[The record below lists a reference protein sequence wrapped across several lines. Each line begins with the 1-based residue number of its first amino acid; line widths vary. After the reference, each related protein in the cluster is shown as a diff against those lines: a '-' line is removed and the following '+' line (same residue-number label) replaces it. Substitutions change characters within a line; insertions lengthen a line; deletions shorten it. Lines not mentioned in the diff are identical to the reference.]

1 MTRQTP
7 PDTTDGTAAPCPPD
21 PATDQIPVVDP
32 PTEPIPSAMQTLMP
46 RRAKGVSLLGE
57 YEGGG
62 YDEPR
67 YLVDRGDGQM
77 VLVSRM
83 LYAVLGAVSG
93 DRTLEQVAE
102 RASRDFG
109 KVLTPEAA
117 HYLIERKLEPRGL
130 VTMGE
135 PPGEAPRA
143 NPLLGLSLH
152 RVLLPVK
159 VVRRLAAILHPLFF
173 PPVVSV
179 VLTTLLVLDIWLLAT
194 GHTDTSV
201 RASVGSPGLMLA
213 VFAVML
219 ANTLFHECGHAAGC
233 HYGGGKPGAI
243 GVAILIVV
251 PAFYTNVNDA
261 YRLDR
266 RGRLRTDL
274 GGIYFNGVFAVA
286 LGGIYLTTGFAAIPA
301 IIVLIHLQ
309 MLQQLI
315 PLVRL
320 DGYYILGDLV
330 GVPNLFEQIPHVL
343 KNVVLRREASPA
355 IAALRP
361 RIRVIITA
369 WVAVVVPAL
378 VAAMVN
384 LLIYLPG
391 YLRTATVNITVY
403 WQTFLTGFD
412 HGDVGVIAVSLISI
426 AILVVPWAG
435 LTSLLLRTVGKVL
448 AAVSRRKDRAR
459 ARYSGQV
466 PGGEVA
472 GYEQVRAVNAP
483 GNNR

>member
-1 MTRQTP
+1 MTRQMP
-7 PDTTDGTAAPCPPD
+7 PDATGEAARPYPPD
-21 PATDQIPVVDP
+21 PSTDRIPVVDP
-32 PTEPIPSAMQTLMP
+32 PTEPIPSVMRTIMP
-46 RRAKGVSLLGE
+46 RRTKGLSLLGE

-77 VLVSRM
+77 LLVSRM
-83 LYAVLGAVSG
+83 LYVVLGAVTG
-93 DRTLEQVAE
+93 DRTLAQVAE
-102 RASRDFG
+102 AASRDFG
-109 KVLTPEAA
+109 KVLTPEAV
-117 HYLIERKLEPRGL
+117 HYLIEHKLQPRGL
-130 VTMGE
+130 ATLGG
-135 PPGEAPRA
+135 PPEAAPRA

-152 RVLLPVK
+152 RVLLPAK
-159 VVRRLAAILHPLFF
+159 VVRFFAAIFHPLFF
-173 PPVVSV
+173 PPVVAV
-179 VLTTLLVLDIWLLAT
+179 VLVTLLALDIWLLAT
-194 GHTDTSV
+194 GHTDTSI
-201 RASVGSPGLMLA
+201 RAAVGSPGLMLVA
-213 VFAVML
+213 FAVLL

-274 GGIYFNGVFAVA
+274 GGIYFNGIFAVA
-286 LGGIYLTTGFAAIPA
+286 LGALYLVTGFAAIPA
-301 IIVLIHLQ
+301 IIVVIHLQ

-343 KNVVLRREASPA
+343 RNVVLRRPAAPA
-355 IAALRP
+355 IAGLRP
-361 RIRVIITA
+361 RVRVIITV

-378 VAAMVN
+378 FAALVN
-384 LLIYLPG
+384 LLVFLPG
-391 YLRTATVNITVY
+391 YLKAAAINMALY
-403 WQTFLTGFD
+403 WQAGLAGFD
-412 HGDVGVIAVSLISI
+412 HGDAGVIALALISI
-426 AILVVPWAG
+426 VVLLVPWVG
-435 LTSLLLRTVGKVL
+435 LTALLLRTVGKVL
-448 AAVSRRKDRAR
+448 AMVSRRRERAR
-459 ARYSGQV
+459 KKRNAGV
-466 PGGEVA
+466 PGGEAA

-483 GNNR
+483 GNHR

>member
-7 PDTTDGTAAPCPPD
+7 PDATGQAAVPCPPD
-21 PATDQIPVVDP
+21 PPTGPIPVGDP
-32 PTEPIPSAMQTLMP
+32 PTEPVPSAMWALMP
-46 RRAKGVSLLGE
+46 RRTKGVSLLGE

-83 LYAVLGAVSG
+83 LDAVLGAVTG

-102 RASRDFG
+102 CASRDFG
-109 KVLTPEAA
+109 KVLTPEAV
-117 HYLIERKLEPRGL
+117 HYLIEHKLEPRGL
-130 VTMGE
+130 ATLGG
-135 PPGEAPRA
+135 PPEAAPRA
-143 NPLLGLSLH
+143 NPLLGLSLR
-152 RVLLPVK
+152 RVLLPVN
-159 VVRRLAAILHPLFF
+159 VVRRLAAILHPLFL
-173 PPVVSV
+173 PPVVAV
-179 VLTTLLVLDIWLLAT
+179 VVVTLLALDIWLVAT
-194 GHTDTSV
+194 GHTDTSI

-213 VFAVML
+213 VFAVLL
-219 ANTLFHECGHAAGC
+219 ASALFHECGHAAGC
-233 HYGGGKPGAI
+233 HYGGARPGAI

-274 GGIYFNGVFAVA
+274 GGIYFNAVFALA
-286 LGGIYLTTGFAAIPA
+286 LGAIYLTTGFAAIPA
-301 IIVLIHLQ
+301 IIMLIHLT

-330 GVPNLFEQIPHVL
+330 GVPNLFEQIPRVL
-343 KNVVLRREASPA
+343 RHVVLRRAASPA
-355 IAALRP
+355 ITGLRP
-361 RIRVIITA
+361 RVRLIITV

-378 VAAMVN
+378 VAALVN
-384 LLIYLPG
+384 LLIYVPG
-391 YLRTATVNITVY
+391 YLRAATINIALYWRSCLTA
-403 WQTFLTGFD
+403 FD
-412 HGDVGVIAVSLISI
+412 RGDVGIIALSLLSI
-426 AILVVPWAG
+426 IILLVPWAG

-448 AAVSRRKDRAR
+448 AAVSRRRERAR
-459 ARYSGQV
+459 KRYYDQV
-466 PGGEVA
+466 PGREAV
-472 GYEQVRAVNAP
+472 GYEPVRGADAP